1 MEGLHAA
8 VQVSVK
14 SCAPETVDFFTG
26 FELYILKR
34 SVVNGQEVIA
44 ADGAE
49 AQQTTGNLRR

>member
-26 FELYILKR
+26 FELYILKTDPLIHLT
-34 SVVNGQEVIA
+34 NGAI
-44 ADGAE
+44 
-49 AQQTTGNLRR
+49 L